1 MLAGT
6 AVSIVQAFRETQAE
20 YISEQRVNSEQ
31 EARIAEVEVRTDAE
45 QAKNLAQ
52 QNASSTDRQQY
63 RAEMQLGP
71 SAAVLPAEGHIVL
84 FAASLNCSLCC
95 VR

>member
-31 EARIAEVEVRTDAE
+31 EARIAEVEARTDAE